1 MTTNRETKG
10 KGCRKQQRCS
20 EIGMQPRKRQK
31 RKTYEV
37 KAEVETG
44 TESDKEEN
52 SDSD

>member
-1 MTTNRETKG
+1 VQRNRNAAPEKAT
-10 KGCRKQQRCS
+10 
-20 EIGMQPRKRQK
+20 K